1 MADTQI
7 ISSRNNK
14 LIVDCSKLKNKK
26 YRDSAGLFFF
36 EGKKLLK
43 EAIKCGVR
51 IKYIFFTDE
60 SLSINLPP
68 YTEAIRVTS
77 SVYEKISE
85 EKSPEGL
92 FCVAEHIDKLHK
104 CDKIEDDKSLGNLS
118 KHKSYF
124 IAESVRDPGNL
135 GTIMR
140 TASAMGIDMLILSDD
155 CADIYNSKTV
165 RAGMGAV
172 FRQATYRVSDLPGI
186 IGDLRAK
193 GISVYAAALDKSSVS
208 LSDIVPN
215 GNKVCFAVGNEGHG
229 LSDEVISAC
238 GKSVIIPMNGET
250 ESLNVSAATAI
261 LMWQERILNN

>member
-1 MADTQI
+1 MADAPT

-14 LIVDCSKLKNKK
+14 LIVDCCKLKNKK

-36 EGKKLLK
+36 EGRKLLK

-51 IKYIFFTDE
+51 IKYLFFTDDD
-60 SLSINLPP
+60 LLIDLPP
-68 YTEAIRVTS
+68 QTEAIRVTP

-104 CDKIEDDKSLGNLS
+104 CDKIESSDISDLLS
-118 KHKSYF
+118 GDKSYF

-140 TASAMGIDMLILSDD
+140 TASAMGIDALILSDD

-165 RAGMGAV
+165 RAGMGAI
-172 FRQATYRVSDLPGI
+172 FRQATYRVSDLASV
-186 IGDLRAK
+186 IGDLRSK
-193 GISVYAAALDKSSVS
+193 EIRVYAAALDKSSM
-208 LSDIVPN
+208 LLNDIVPSDS
-215 GNKVCFAVGNEGHG
+215 KVCFAVGNEGHG
-229 LSDEVISAC
+229 LSDAVISAC
-238 GKSVIIPMNGET
+238 DKSVIIPMSGAT

-261 LMWQERILNN
+261 LMWQERILNG

>member
-14 LIVDCSKLKNKK
+14 LIVDCCKLKNKK

-36 EGKKLLK
+36 EGEKLLK
-43 EAIKCGVR
+43 EAVKCGVR
-51 IKYIFFTDE
+51 IKYLFFTDDDI
-60 SLSINLPP
+60 SIDLPP
-68 YTEAIRVTS
+68 QTEAIRVTRG
-77 SVYEKISE
+77 VYEKISE

-104 CDKIEDDKSLGNLS
+104 CDKIEGSDIFGELS
-118 KHKSYF
+118 KGKSYF

-140 TASAMGIDMLILSDD
+140 TASAMGIDMLILSSD

-165 RAGMGAV
+165 RAGMGAI
-172 FRQATYRVSDLPGI
+172 FRQATYRVSDLPRV

-193 GISVYAAALDKSSVS
+193 EIKVYAAALDKSSVS
-208 LSDIVPN
+208 LSDITSSDS
-215 GNKVCFAVGNEGHG
+215 KVCFAVGNEGHG
-229 LSDEVISAC
+229 LSDEIISAC
-238 GKSVIIPMNGET
+238 DKSVIIPMRGET

-261 LMWQERILNN
+261 LMWQERILNG

>member
-1 MADTQI
+1 MANVQM

-14 LIVDCSKLKNKK
+14 LIVDCFKLKNKK
-26 YRDSAGLFFF
+26 YRDAAGLFFF
-36 EGKKLLK
+36 EGKKLLT

-51 IKYIFFTDE
+51 IKYLFFTDDDPP
-60 SLSINLPP
+60 IDLPP
-68 YTEAIRVTS
+68 QTEAIRVTQ

-104 CDKIEDDKSLGNLS
+104 CDKIEGSDIFDELS
-118 KHKSYF
+118 KGKSYF

-140 TASAMGIDMLILSDD
+140 TASAMGIDMLILSGD
-155 CADIYNSKTV
+155 CADIYSSKTV

-172 FRQATYRVSDLPGI
+172 FRQATYRASDLPHV
-186 IGDLRAK
+186 IGHLRSK
-193 GISVYAAALDKSSVS
+193 EIKVYAAALDKSSVS
-208 LSDIVPN
+208 LENIVPSN
-215 GNKVCFAVGNEGHG
+215 NKVCFAVGNEGHG

-238 GKSVIIPMNGET
+238 DKSVIIPMSGET

-261 LMWQERILNN
+261 LMWQERMLNG